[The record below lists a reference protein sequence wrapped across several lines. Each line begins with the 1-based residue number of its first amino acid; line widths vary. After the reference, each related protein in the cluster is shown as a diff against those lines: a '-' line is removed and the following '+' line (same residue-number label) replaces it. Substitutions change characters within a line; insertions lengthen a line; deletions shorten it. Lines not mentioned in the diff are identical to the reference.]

1 MLTASDVMTT
11 DVITVSPDTSVADI
25 AKLLREKRISGV
37 PVVNP
42 DNTVVGIV
50 SEGDLMSHAQVVG
63 ERRRSW
69 WLRLFEHP
77 NAIAHEYARAHGRV
91 ARDVMISP
99 VVTVD
104 PGASLAEI
112 ANTLENHRIKRVPV
126 VRDGNLMGIVTRGN
140 LLQAMATVEIAK
152 AASVDDRAIRE
163 QIIRTLAAE
172 PWANLNMKNII
183 VQDGVVHLWGFVEN
197 EEERHALRIV
207 AENAPGTKSVEDHLQ
222 RYHIPSAYE

>member
-1 MLTASDVMTT
+1 MLTARDVMTT
-11 DVITVSPDTSVADI
+11 DVITVSPDASVADI

-42 DNTVVGIV
+42 DDTVVGIV

-69 WLRLFEHP
+69 WLRLFEQP

-99 VVTVD
+99 VITVD

-126 VRDGNLMGIVTRGN
+126 VKDGKLLGIVTRGN
-140 LLQAMATVEIAK
+140 LLQAMATVEIAR
-152 AASVDDRAIRE
+152 AASVDDRAIRD
-163 QIIRTLAAE
+163 QIIRRLAAE
-172 PWANLNMKNII
+172 PWANLNMKNIL

-197 EEERHALRIV
+197 EEERRALRIA
-207 AENAPGTKSVEDHLQ
+207 AENAPGTKCVEDHLQ